1 MIAGARVRNVRQAA
15 VGQRMPVVGRI
26 LVLLVA
32 GLLAG
37 CDELSLPKGGA
48 PDPVAATAPHRIGVS
63 GRAVVISGPEGY
75 CIDKAA
81 ARDGA
86 AGAFVLLGSCAALAQ
101 SADAGQPVV
110 PAVLTASVSP
120 PGAQPIGGQLAELN
134 RFFLSPEGRAASSR
148 SGRAQSVTVLQ
159 SWGSGAVFYLVAND
173 TSPSGGQ
180 KLQQT
185 FWRAVLD
192 VKGRIVTLNVAGLRA
207 QPLSPAAG
215 RATLEAF
222 VRQVQRENRTSL
234 GG

>member
-1 MIAGARVRNVRQAA
+1 
-15 VGQRMPVVGRI
+15 MPVAGRM

-37 CDELSLPKGGA
+37 CDEIPLPQDGA
-48 PDPVAATAPHRIGVS
+48 TVAVAASAPRRIGVS
-63 GRAVVISGPEGY
+63 NRQVVISGPEGY

-86 AGAFVLLGSCAALAQ
+86 GGAFVLLGSCAALAQ
-101 SADAGQPVV
+101 SAAEPKPSV
-110 PAVLTASVSP
+110 PAVLTATVSP
-120 PGAQPIGGQLAELN
+120 PGAEPVGGQLAELN
-134 RFFLSPEGRAASSR
+134 RFFLSPEGRAALSR
-148 SGRAQSVTVLQ
+148 SGRGQSVAVLQ
-159 SWGSGAVFYLVAND
+159 AWGSGPVFFLVAND
-173 TSPSGGQ
+173 TSPTGAQ

-207 QPLSPAAG
+207 QPLGPAAG

-222 VRQVQRENRTSL
+222 VRQIQRENR
-234 GG
+234 GGL